1 MLALDLNIED
11 NNVTLINIYGPN
23 TDSPMFYE
31 KIRDAFL
38 EFDNDYYI
46 LCRDLNLALNPS
58 IDTYSYMYINNP
70 TARDKL

>member
-31 KIRDAFL
+31 KIRDAMSFWSL
-38 EFDNDYYI
+38 TMIIIYFVGI
-46 LCRDLNLALNPS
+46 
-58 IDTYSYMYINNP
+58 
-70 TARDKL
+70 